1 MQQSLSTA
9 VNVPNPNLSVDPD
22 MLPVIEWEGLRVITT
37 AMLAVGYETDEG
49 NIRKNLSSNQDRFEE
64 GKHYFLLTGSDLKE
78 FKDRVT
84 PGYSVGKRAKSVT
97 LWTEKGAARMSKIVD
112 TDKAWNFFEKLED
125 SYFRPASNGLPLTY
139 EQALENLLQKVKE
152 NRLIAEQ
159 RDHAIKT
166 KAWIGEKR
174 EATAM
179 ATASAE
185 KRKANALAE
194 KLGESKKHA
203 TVLAVEKKLNA
214 KFQWQPLKKWC
225 KENKAEIP
233 VVHDER
239 YGSANSYPAKAWMNV
254 YSIDLKKVF

>member
-1 MQQSLSTA
+1 MQQSLSTV
-9 VNVPNPNLSVDPD
+9 VNVPNPILSVDPD
-22 MLPVIEWEGLRVITT
+22 MLPVIEWSGVRVVTT
-37 AMLAVGYETDEG
+37 EMLAKGYGTDET
-49 NIRKNLSSNQDRFEE
+49 NIRMNLSNNKERFIE
-64 GKHYFLLTGSDLKE
+64 GVHFFSITGSQLKE
-78 FKDRVT
+78 FKNRVNN
-84 PGYSVGKRAKSVT
+84 GYSVGKRARSLT

-112 TDKAWNFFEKLED
+112 TDEAWSFFEILED
-125 SYFRPASNGLPLTY
+125 SYFRPVNDGLPLTY

-152 NRLIAEQ
+152 NRLITEQ

-203 TVLAVEKKLNA
+203 TIKAVERQTGTKYS
-214 KFQWQPLKKWC
+214 PYPMRKWC
-225 KENKAEIP
+225 KENGYSSKDVP
-233 VVHDER
+233 DET
-239 YGSANSYPAKAWMNV
+239 YGTVKAWPAEAWKAINKV
-254 YSIDLKKVF
+254 DLKNIF